1 MRWET
6 GPRVHDLTLLRCCL
20 EGRTGF
26 RNERLMRG
34 RGHGLGKYQG
44 DWVTLGYFRLD
55 FLGALHR
62 DSILKG
68 LHCSARRCLKRFA
81 VLGSVEK
88 TWLGRSLLSLK

>member
-34 RGHGLGKYQG
+34 RGHGLWKHSR
-44 DWVTLGYFRLD
+44 DWVMLGRLGG
-55 FLGALHR
+55 LYR
-62 DSILKG
+62 DPILKG
-68 LHCSARRCLKRFA
+68 LRCSTRRRWKHLA
-81 VLGSVEK
+81 ILGSVGK